1 MAAKVIVAV
10 LRIALGA
17 LFIYAGAVK
26 VGQAPE
32 FARDIQRYAIIPW
45 PGATLLLA
53 IYLPW
58 LEILSGAAV
67 IARRL
72 HLGGL
77 AIIAGLMLV
86 FTIALT
92 SAWARGLDIECG
104 CFGRKKESIRTNFP
118 ALLARDLA
126 LLGLSAGLLIV
137 GWREGHPRIEGP
149 GFPRGVS

>member
-1 MAAKVIVAV
+1 MAAKVILAV
-10 LRIALGA
+10 LRLALGA

-26 VGQAPE
+26 VPVAPE

-45 PGATLLLA
+45 PDATVLLA

-58 LEILSGAAV
+58 LETLSGVAV
-67 IARRL
+67 VVRRL

-77 AIIAGLMLV
+77 AMIAAMMLA
-86 FTIALT
+86 FTVALT

-118 ALLARDLA
+118 ALLGRDLA
-126 LLGLSAGLLIV
+126 LLAVALVLLTAE
-137 GWREGHPRIEGP
+137 WRTAKSPVRIP
-149 GFPRGVS
+149 AS

>member
-1 MAAKVIVAV
+1 MAAKVILTV

-17 LFIYAGAVK
+17 VFIYAGVVK
-26 VGQAPE
+26 VADAPE

-45 PGATLLLA
+45 PDVTVLLA
-53 IYLPW
+53 VYLPW

-67 IARRL
+67 IVRRF
-72 HLGGL
+72 HLGAL

-104 CFGRKKESIRTNFP
+104 CFGRSKTSIRTNFP
-118 ALLARDLA
+118 ALLARDL
-126 LLGLSAGLLIV
+126 GLLAAACVILAAERRALRPLPV
-137 GWREGHPRIEGP
+137 P
-149 GFPRGVS
+149 